1 MLIILKNSFVKYRAH
16 LFTFLL
22 MLFLTACSNTS
33 HQSAQVLTTSSSAQ
47 QSISQRNQQMLKLN
61 HWRIQGKIAFIANK
75 KTAKS
80 KKKSR
85 QSANL
90 TWLYNKNYVVKS
102 FNQKIDLT
110 TFLGINV
117 LHVESQNN
125 QHRIKVDGKTYTG
138 DNLSEMIF
146 RLTGLNLPA
155 KALTYWLKGLSYN
168 HSDQIIYDDNTHLPK
183 RLYGTFST
191 INQGVLAPT
200 TWEVRYQQY
209 RRFSEHQLATKLTIL
224 HQNLTIK
231 IAINQWSIL

>member
-1 MLIILKNSFVKYRAH
+1 
-16 LFTFLL
+16 
-22 MLFLTACSNTS
+22 MLFLTACSNTF
-33 HQSAQVLTTSSSAQ
+33 HQSEQVLTTSSSEQ

-61 HWRIQGKIAFIANK
+61 HWRINGKIAFISAPK
-75 KTAKS
+75 AKNT

-90 TWLYNKNYVVKS
+90 TWLYNKNYIARS

-110 TFLGINV
+110 SFLGINV

-125 QHRIKVDGKTYTG
+125 QHRIKIDGKTYTG
-138 DNLSEMIF
+138 DNLTEMIF

-155 KALTYWLKGLSYN
+155 KALTYWLKGLSYSN
-168 HSDQIIYDDNTHLPK
+168 SDQIIYDNTTHLPK

-191 INQGVLAPT
+191 INNGVLAPT
-200 TWEVRYQQY
+200 TWEVRYQRY